1 MLGGDPVAT
10 HLNFRD
16 RTPVSKVKITKRIA
30 DSAEPRQSRYIL
42 FDAEIAG
49 FGLRVYPSG
58 KKSWVFEYRPGEGGR
73 GVQKKR
79 ITIGSTSDFTPEQ
92 ARKVAE
98 KLRARAKMGEDPQ
111 GEKAQERAAM
121 TVSAL
126 ADEFLQNH
134 VSKRTERTQ
143 EHYQDVLQRIVL
155 PKLGRLKAKDVSRAD
170 LSRLH
175 LAWKHTPSQANRML
189 AIVGS
194 MYGYGG
200 KHGVVHEGMN
210 PARGVEKYKEQGR
223 ERYLSIDEL
232 ERLGAAIREAETNG
246 IEWDI
251 DPAKKS
257 KHLPKGER
265 RTVIG
270 EHAAA
275 AIRLLLLTGCRLR
288 EILHLKW
295 DNVDLER
302 GMLFLP
308 TSKTGKKA
316 VVLNAPAMSVLANLT
331 RVGGYVIASNTAG
344 TADEKPRA
352 DLKRPWA
359 VVSRRAGLEGVRLHD
374 LRHNFAAF
382 GAGGGMGLPIIGKLL
397 GHTQAATTQ
406 RYAHLDADPLRRA
419 SNAIGHSIAA
429 ALGEAGSKGDV
440 VKINKQS
447 SS

>member
-1 MLGGDPVAT
+1 M
-10 HLNFRD
+10 
-16 RTPVSKVKITKRIA
+16 SKVKIAKRIVDA
-30 DSAEPRQSRYIL
+30 AGPRPSRYIL
-42 FDAEIAG
+42 FDAEITG

-73 GVQKKR
+73 GVQKRR

-92 ARKVAE
+92 ARKMAE
-98 KLRARAKMGEDPQ
+98 KLRARTKMGDDPQ
-111 GEKAQERAAM
+111 GKKAQERAAM
-121 TVSAL
+121 TVAQL
-126 ADEFLQNH
+126 AEEFLAEH
-134 VSKRTERTQ
+134 VGKKAETTQKR
-143 EHYQDVLQRIVL
+143 YQYILERIVL

-170 LSRLH
+170 ISRLH
-175 LAWKHTPSQANRML
+175 SSWRQKLYQANQVL
-189 AIVGS
+189 AVIGS
-194 MYGYGG
+194 MYGYAG
-200 KHGVVHEGMN
+200 KHGVVPEGMN

-232 ERLGAAIREAETNG
+232 ERLGAAIREAETTG

-251 DPAKKS
+251 DQTKKS

-265 RTVIG
+265 RTVIS

-308 TSKTGKKA
+308 TSKTGKKS
-316 VVLNAPAMSVLANLT
+316 VVLNAPALAVLANLP
-331 RVGGYVIASNTAG
+331 RVGAYVIASNTAG
-344 TADEKPRA
+344 TAGEKPRH

-429 ALGEAGSKGDV
+429 ALGEAGSKGHV
-440 VKINKQS
+440 VKINKQNS
-447 SS
+447 S

>member
-1 MLGGDPVAT
+1 
-10 HLNFRD
+10 
-16 RTPVSKVKITKRIA
+16 VSKIKITKRVA
-30 DSAEPRQSRYIL
+30 DSAEPRPSRYIL
-42 FDAEIAG
+42 FDAETTG

-92 ARKVAE
+92 ARKMAE
-98 KLRARAKMGEDPQ
+98 KLRARTKMGDDPQ
-111 GEKAQERAAM
+111 GKKAQERAAM
-121 TVSAL
+121 TVAQL
-126 ADEFLQNH
+126 AEEFLAEH
-134 VSKRTERTQ
+134 VGKKAETTQKRYRYILEG
-143 EHYQDVLQRIVL
+143 IVL
-155 PKLGRLKAKDVSRAD
+155 PKLGKLKAKNVSRAD
-170 LSRLH
+170 VARLH
-175 LAWKHTPSQANRML
+175 SGWRQKPYQANQVL
-189 AIVGS
+189 AVIGS
-194 MYGYGG
+194 MYGYAG
-200 KHGVVHEGMN
+200 KHGVVPEGMN

-232 ERLGAAIREAETNG
+232 ERLGAAIRQAETTG

-257 KHLPKGER
+257 KHVPKSER

-316 VVLNAPAMSVLANLT
+316 VVLNAPAMSVLSNLT

-359 VVSRRAGLEGVRLHD
+359 VVSRRAGLKGVRLHD

-419 SNAIGHSIAA
+419 SNAIGTSILAA
-429 ALGEAGSKGDV
+429 MGEGAPAVDIVDIGERRSK
-440 VKINKQS
+440 K
-447 SS
+447 